1 MVRAIQYNANLVTM
15 VRASQQYHAAQI
27 TNTMLCWIVST
38 KLHCAEDCKR
48 AQMCT
53 LLFFSSWLVF
63 SSMNWSHGILLLP
76 HGHSAHGLLTQASLP
91 PPAGTLHR
99 MRLTLM
105 DTWRGS
111 VVRWLGTGRSLLCG
125 FPPSGSVWSWPGEPP
140 GSPCPILASNERA
153 VASRFE
159 SFSWHEI

>member
-1 MVRAIQYNANLVTM
+1 
-15 VRASQQYHAAQI
+15 
-27 TNTMLCWIVST
+27 
-38 KLHCAEDCKR
+38 
-48 AQMCT
+48 
-53 LLFFSSWLVF
+53 
-63 SSMNWSHGILLLP
+63 MNWSQGTLLLP

-91 PPAGTLHR
+91 LPARTLHR

-159 SFSWHEI
+159 SFTWHEIWELFLLHSICDGAPSLWFGGQTLARDLRLKLLMVFRFYEFNTPQHSPL